1 MSVVRSLLI
10 PTTTHG
16 RVLAREAP
24 NVRGVLVGFHGY
36 AEDAET
42 QMARLESIPGIDH
55 WTLASIQGLH
65 RFYRGRSEAVVSNW
79 MVREDRETM
88 IADNIAY
95 VDEALAALAV
105 PATTPIVFVGFS
117 QGVAMAFRA
126 AVRGRRQAVGIIGVG
141 GDVPPEL
148 LADRGTRIPPV
159 LLMRGNREDWYSDV
173 KMQADVEALRGRQ
186 VAVTP
191 VVYDGGHEWSPDVS
205 AAVGRFL
212 LAVRSQL

>member
-1 MSVVRSLLI
+1 MNVVRSLLI

-16 RVLAREAP
+16 RVRARKAP
-24 NVRGVLVGFHGY
+24 GARGVLVGFHGY
-36 AEDAET
+36 AENAET
-42 QMARLESIPGIDH
+42 QMARLETIPGIDG

-65 RFYRGRSEAVVSNW
+65 RFYRGRSGAVVSNW

-95 VDEALAALAV
+95 VDEALAALDV
-105 PATTPIVFVGFS
+105 PAATPIVFAGFS

-126 AVRGRRQAVGIIGVG
+126 AVRGRRQAAGVIGVG

-148 LADRGTRIPPV
+148 LADAGTAFPPV
-159 LLMRGNREDWYSDV
+159 LLMRGSREDWYTDA
-173 KMQADVEALRGRQ
+173 KMHADAEALRARH
-186 VAVTP
+186 VPVTP